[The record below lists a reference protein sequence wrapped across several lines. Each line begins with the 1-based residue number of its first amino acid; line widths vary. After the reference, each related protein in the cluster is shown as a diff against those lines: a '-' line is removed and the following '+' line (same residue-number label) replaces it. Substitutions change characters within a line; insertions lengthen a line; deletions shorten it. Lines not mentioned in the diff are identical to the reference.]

1 MRVFYTV
8 LFALIPFLSFSQSQF
23 TNRISKGIDVGL
35 AFKND
40 HTAPS
45 FTYYELLHLGRQEVF
60 SLGWTFRAGG
70 VYGRNLDYTT
80 APARLTRGE
89 TGFGALTADV
99 RPAYIDT
106 LHFDRTSQSLFN
118 VGLVAQVKLGPVELG
133 GSADILGFALGRLR
147 NARISSSK
155 GGYYVDTAADDDSLI
170 YFAPKHTAQSAH
182 PRSINVRL
190 LGDNDRGSLAT
201 EVYARFLITKRIGV
215 KVAYQWLTTEM
226 KLNQNRTLDGN
237 LRYRNRVAMP
247 YIALS
252 FPLF

>member
-1 MRVFYTV
+1 MRVFYTI
-8 LFALIPFLSFSQSQF
+8 LFAIIPLVSFSQSQF
-23 TNRISKGIDVGL
+23 NNRISKGIDLGIG
-35 AFKND
+35 FKND

-45 FTYYELLHLGRQEVF
+45 FTYYELLNLGRQEVF

-70 VYGRNLDYTT
+70 VYGKNVDYIT

-89 TGFGALTADV
+89 TGLAALTADV
-99 RPAYIDT
+99 RPSYIDT
-106 LHFDRTSQSLFN
+106 LRFDRTSQSMFN
-118 VGLVAQVKLGPVELG
+118 VGLTARIKLGPVELG
-133 GSADILGFALGRLR
+133 GSADLLGFALGRLR
-147 NARISSSK
+147 SAKILSSK
-155 GGYYVDTAADDDSLI
+155 GGYYVDTASEDDSLI

-226 KLNQNRTLDGN
+226 KLVQDRTLDGN
-237 LRYRNRVAMP
+237 LRYRNRAAMP
-247 YIALS
+247 YVALS
-252 FPLF
+252 FPMF

>member
-1 MRVFYTV
+1 MKGFYTI
-8 LFALIPFLSFSQSQF
+8 LFAFLPFVSFSQSQF
-23 TNRISKGIDVGL
+23 TNRISKGMDVGL

-45 FTYYELLHLGRQEVF
+45 LTYYELLHLGRQQVF

-70 VYGRNLDYTT
+70 VYGKDVDYIT

-89 TGFGALTADV
+89 TGLAALTADV
-99 RPAYIDT
+99 RPTNIDT
-106 LHFDRTSQSLFN
+106 LRFDRTSQSMVNF
-118 VGLVAQVKLGPVELG
+118 GLVAQVKLGPVELG
-133 GSADILGFALGRLR
+133 ASADLLGFALGRLR
-147 NARISSSK
+147 SAKILSSK
-155 GGYYVDTAADDDSLI
+155 GGYYVDTASEEDSLI
-170 YFAPKHTAQSAH
+170 YFSPKHTTQSAH

-226 KLNQNRTLDGN
+226 KLNQDRTLDGN

-247 YIALS
+247 YVALA
-252 FPLF
+252 FPFF